1 MEYFVLDQNCKQDD
15 GLRRPSCEGHISQF
29 CLCHLLSFYLFFN
42 ILAFPIM
49 PANHCGHQ
57 YEQEYFC
64 RSSTFIQTLPHSFS
78 KTLLKFSW
86 LEWKTPQNEM
96 NSWTRGR
103 KTAFCSMCL
112 HLLYIQEAKIFYYL
126 YFCVC
131 VCWVACMCHATC
143 MKTRWQLSE
152 TVSLLSYE
160 SWRLKSSHQAWSQTS
175 LLIIQPYTSSICTRV
190 NPQ

>member
-15 GLRRPSCEGHISQF
+15 CLRTPSCEGHISQF
-29 CLCHLLSFYLFFN
+29 CLCHLFFYLFFN
-42 ILAFPIM
+42 ILVFPIM
-49 PANHCGHQ
+49 PANHCGHK
-57 YEQEYFC
+57 YEQGYFC
-64 RSSTFIQTLPHSFS
+64 RSSTFIQTLSHSFS

-86 LEWKTPQNEM
+86 LEWKTPRNEM

-131 VCWVACMCHATC
+131 V
-143 MKTRWQLSE
+143 LS
-152 TVSLLSYE
+152 SMGYF
-160 SWRLKSSHQAWSQTS
+160 SQKKK
-175 LLIIQPYTSSICTRV
+175 R
-190 NPQ
+190 